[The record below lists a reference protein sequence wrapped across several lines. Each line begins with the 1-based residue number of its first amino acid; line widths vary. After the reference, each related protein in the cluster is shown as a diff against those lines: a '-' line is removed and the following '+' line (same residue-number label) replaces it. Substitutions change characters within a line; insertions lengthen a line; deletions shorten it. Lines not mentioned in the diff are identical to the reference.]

1 MGHDSPKTRAEVL
14 FSDRARFQRWLDVE
28 ASLARAQAALGV
40 IPEDAARSISS
51 RARVDLVDLSRYED
65 LYRQTG
71 HTLVAFLRLFQPV
84 VGGDAGQFV
93 HLGATT
99 QDIMD
104 TATMMVLRDAEAIF
118 EASLLRIEGALLDLA
133 ERHADTLMVG
143 RTHAVQALPITFG
156 YKAAV
161 WAREIRRDVER
172 LRRCKSLFV
181 IQLSGAV
188 GTMAAFGPNGPE
200 IQALVAQDLGL
211 GVPDIC
217 WHASRDRLAE
227 FVGVLALAGG
237 ALARIA
243 QDVYRLMATEVDEL
257 REPWQ
262 PGTIGSSTMPHKVNP
277 QACQTMMSLAR
288 RLRYDSALVMEVMP
302 VDHERNLEHFL
313 GEREALERACT
324 TIGELL
330 ALGEHVSAGL
340 TVNTAKMRR
349 NLDLLNG
356 LLLSESVMI
365 ELGTSVGKQSAHEI
379 IYADAMKS
387 IQTGVSFRDV
397 LVDDPRVTAHL
408 GKEDIEGLL
417 MPERY
422 TGLASRITRDVVAL
436 SSGERARDGGGRLE
450 QHGKVE

>member
-1 MGHDSPKTRAEVL
+1 MGQDSPKRRTEVL

-28 ASLARAQAALGV
+28 ASLARAQAALGMV
-40 IPEDAARSISS
+40 PEEAARSISDK
-51 RARVDLVDLSRYED
+51 ARIDLVDLTRYED

-71 HTLVAFLRLFQPV
+71 HPMVAFLRLFQPIV
-84 VGGDAGQFV
+84 EGDAGQFV

-104 TATMMVLRDAEAIF
+104 TATMMALRDARAIF
-118 EASLLRIEGALLDLA
+118 EESLLRIESALLDLA

-156 YKAAV
+156 YKVAV
-161 WAREIRRDVER
+161 WAREIRRDIER
-172 LRRCKSLFV
+172 LKRCEPLFV
-181 IQLSGAV
+181 LQLSGAV
-188 GTMAAFGPNGPE
+188 GTMAAFGPKGAE

-211 GVPDIC
+211 SVPDIC

-227 FVGVLALAGG
+227 FAGVLAVVGG
-237 ALARIA
+237 GLARIA
-243 QDVYRLMATEVDEL
+243 QEVYRLMATEVDEL

-262 PGTIGSSTMPHKVNP
+262 PGIVGSSTMPHKVNP

-288 RLRYDSALVMEVMP
+288 RLRYDSALVMEVML

-324 TIGELL
+324 TMGELL
-330 ALGEHVSAGL
+330 AIGEHVSAGL
-340 TVNTAKMRR
+340 TVNPAMMKR

-365 ELGTSVGKQSAHEI
+365 ELGARVGKQRAHEI
-379 IYADAMKS
+379 VYDDAMKS
-387 IQTGVSFRDV
+387 IQTGVSFRDA
-397 LVDDPRVTAHL
+397 LLDDPRVSDHL
-408 GKEDIEGLL
+408 GKEEIDTLL
-417 MPERY
+417 EPERY
-422 TGLASRITRDVVAL
+422 AGLASQMTRDMVAL
-436 SSGERARDGGGRLE
+436 SRAERARGGVGSE
-450 QHGKVE
+450 PGSGSG